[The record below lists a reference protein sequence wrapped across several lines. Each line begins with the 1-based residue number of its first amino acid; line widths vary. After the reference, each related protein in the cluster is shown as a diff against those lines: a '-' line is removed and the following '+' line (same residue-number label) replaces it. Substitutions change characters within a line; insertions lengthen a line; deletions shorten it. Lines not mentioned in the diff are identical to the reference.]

1 MQKHIVLDYG
11 FDTPWRQRIE
21 NIRRA
26 GFDGVMLLFESRPD
40 FYDAAEGVCK
50 SGLSVES
57 LHLPFRA
64 VANNIWRGEEAAEQA
79 LSVLR
84 RGIRFASQ
92 MKIPYA
98 TLHLSSTFFPPPKNG
113 TGLKRLVL
121 LTDYAERL
129 GVTLCI
135 ENLKRTDYFR
145 FGVDHLDERVKI
157 CFDAGHAQIYCKRM
171 RSFPLERYAARI
183 VCCHL
188 HDNNRLVDQHRL
200 LFDGTIDANF
210 LARTLSQCPALRTL
224 TLESFCKNPKRHDE
238 STYLSRGYSA
248 LVRLESLIGESTHE
262 S

>member
-50 SGLSVES
+50 SGLNVES

-64 VANNIWRGEEAAEQA
+64 VANKIWRGEKTAEQA

-84 RGIRFASQ
+84 RGIRYASQ

-98 TLHLSSTFFPPPKNG
+98 TLHLSSTFLPPPKNEI
-113 TGLKRLVL
+113 GLMRLAL

-129 GVTLCI
+129 GV
-135 ENLKRTDYFR
+135 
-145 FGVDHLDERVKI
+145 
-157 CFDAGHAQIYCKRM
+157 
-171 RSFPLERYAARI
+171 
-183 VCCHL
+183 
-188 HDNNRLVDQHRL
+188 
-200 LFDGTIDANF
+200 
-210 LARTLSQCPALRTL
+210 
-224 TLESFCKNPKRHDE
+224 
-238 STYLSRGYSA
+238 
-248 LVRLESLIGESTHE
+248 IGK
-262 S
+262 